1 MEKFEVKT
9 IDEIKSESKDESE
22 FNEKLTEYID
32 KVNGEYKTLYAKF
45 CKREKDLEIYIRAMS
60 IVENICEC
68 SEKDFVE
75 LDAIHDIL
83 DRYV

>member
-9 IDEIKSESKDESE
+9 IDEIKCETIDESE
-22 FNEKLTEYID
+22 FDEKIKEYVDKLNNEYILLHEFNRD
-32 KVNGEYKTLYAKF
+32 ITKSLKKCQL
-45 CKREKDLEIYIRAMS
+45 AMS
-60 IVENICEC
+60 IVKNICEF